1 MVAAQVDNR
10 SPDTGEMME
19 KEKWRE
25 EMQQIR
31 CLSMMEKGSLVR
43 TMKCVS
49 EVSQQW

>member
-10 SPDTGEMME
+10 SPDIGEMME

-25 EMQQIR
+25 EMQRIG
-31 CLSMMEKGSLVR
+31 CFSMTETGSLVR

-49 EVSQQW
+49 EVSQQ